1 MPEVSVIVPFYKV
14 APFMR
19 RCAEALMAQTLSDVE
34 FLFVDDASPDES
46 RRILEDILAAH
57 PDRNARILTHP
68 VNRGLPAA
76 RNTGLA
82 AATGKYVCHLDSD
95 DYPEPDMLEKLY
107 RAAELAGADIAYS
120 DFYLSF
126 ENGERYMAN
135 PDFTRAEDLLKE
147 GFLSGRCKY
156 NVWNK
161 LILRDLYTR
170 SGILFPE
177 GHAMGEDMT
186 MIRLCLH
193 AGTCIHVPE
202 ALYHYV
208 KLNAGAMSNTLTPRQ
223 QEDIRFNAA
232 ETIAALESAGLPAIG
247 RFIDFF
253 KLSLKLPLL
262 FSGDAALM
270 RQWSAWWP
278 EADRSIADNQ
288 YLPSRTRR
296 VMLWASRGRFCR
308 VRAYVRMVG
317 LFYRIG
323 FRKR

>member
-1 MPEVSVIVPFYKV
+1 MPEVSVIVPFYNV
-14 APFMR
+14 APFIG
-19 RCAEALMAQTLSDVE
+19 RCAQALMAQTLSDVE
-34 FLFVDDASPDES
+34 YLFVDDASPDGS

-57 PDRNARILTHP
+57 PERNARILTHP
-68 VNRGLPAA
+68 LNRGLPAA

-82 AATGKYVCHLDSD
+82 AATGRYICHLDSD

-107 RAAELAGADIAYS
+107 EAARQSGADIAYC
-120 DFYLSF
+120 DFCLSF

-170 SGILFPE
+170 SGIRFPE
-177 GHAMGEDMT
+177 GHSMGEDMT
-186 MIRLCLH
+186 VIRLCLH
-193 AGTCIHVPE
+193 AGTCVHVPE

-232 ETIAALESAGLPAIG
+232 ETMAALESAGLPG
-247 RFIDFF
+247 SDRFIDFF

-262 FSGDAALM
+262 FSGDAGLM
-270 RQWSAWWP
+270 RQWPAWWP
-278 EADRSIADNQ
+278 EADRSIADNR

-308 VRAYVRMVG
+308 VRAYVGLVR

-323 FRKR
+323 FRKG

>member
-14 APFMR
+14 APFMG
-19 RCAEALMAQTLSDVE
+19 RCAEVLMGQTLSDVE
-34 FLFVDDASPDES
+34 FLFVDDASPDDS
-46 RRILEDILAAH
+46 RRILEEVLAAH

-82 AATGKYVCHLDSD
+82 VATGKYICHIDSD
-95 DYPEPDMLEKLY
+95 DFPEPDMLEKLF
-107 RAAELAGADIAYS
+107 RAAESAGADIAYC
-120 DFYLSF
+120 DFYLTF
-126 ENGERYMAN
+126 EKGERYLSN
-135 PDFTRAEDLLKE
+135 PSFTRAEDLLKE

-170 SGILFPE
+170 TGIRFPE

-186 MIRLCLH
+186 VIRLCLQ
-193 AGTCIHVPE
+193 AGTCVHVPE

-208 KLNAGAMSNTLTPRQ
+208 KLNAGAMSQTLTPPQ

-232 ETIAALESAGLPAIG
+232 GTIAALESAGLPDRG

-262 FSGDAALM
+262 FSGDAVLM
-270 RQWSAWWP
+270 RQWAAWWP

-288 YLPSRTRR
+288 YLPARTRR

-308 VRAYVRMVG
+308 VRAYVRLVG